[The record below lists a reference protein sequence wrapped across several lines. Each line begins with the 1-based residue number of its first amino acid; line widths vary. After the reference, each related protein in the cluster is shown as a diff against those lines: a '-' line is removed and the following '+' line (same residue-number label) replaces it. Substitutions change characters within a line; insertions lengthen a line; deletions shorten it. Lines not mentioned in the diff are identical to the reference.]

1 MFIKYGNPTIV
12 ENNDAVLEFSKKF
25 QKEYSLNLLESH
37 LSILMQKKT
46 LFVGSK
52 ALNIAIKFAS
62 GSTKQEFT
70 MQHLKPFIEDIL

>member
-1 MFIKYGNPTIV
+1 LFIKYGNPTIV